1 MKEPVDMTIKTHDPD
16 SGNAVHL
23 TAEEARSGA
32 TPHMTRVILPWSLG
46 LVIVAFI
53 AVVAYYLLHG

>member
-1 MKEPVDMTIKTHDPD
+1 MTIKTHDPD
-16 SGNAVHL
+16 SGNSVHL
-23 TAEEARSGA
+23 TTEEARSGA

>member
-1 MKEPVDMTIKTHDPD
+1 MTIKTHDPD

-23 TAEEARSGA
+23 TKTEARAGA

-46 LVIVAFI
+46 LVIIAFI
-53 AVVAYYLLHG
+53 AVVGYYMMRG